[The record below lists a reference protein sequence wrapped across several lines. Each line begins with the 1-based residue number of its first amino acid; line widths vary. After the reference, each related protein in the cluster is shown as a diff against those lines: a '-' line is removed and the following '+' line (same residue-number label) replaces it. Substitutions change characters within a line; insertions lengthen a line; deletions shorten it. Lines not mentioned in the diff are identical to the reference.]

1 MLPWKLRKRQILLVS
16 QNLSSLYFSL
26 AKFQLV
32 SCNLSLAIIWQMTY
46 TQKLPKLCSA
56 TLNHV
61 TRWSPVRFQ
70 ATAASKWPTCW
81 QLVSFDLQISSW
93 SFRWRY
99 LPFLQLRGST
109 LYVFFFS
116 RMFDHVQRRQ
126 RNVQSCC
133 FAYSNLLLFWR
144 SRWILF
150 LLGSFSKDVG
160 DGNESVKKAIG
171 LLRKTTLHV
180 RHAFLLI
187 SLPSLHDYDVGM
199 SNFTFQLWRP

>member
-109 LYVFFFS
+109 LFVFFFQECLTMCS
-116 RMFDHVQRRQ
+116 EGKEMCKV
-126 RNVQSCC
+126 V
-133 FAYSNLLLFWR
+133 
-144 SRWILF
+144 
-150 LLGSFSKDVG
+150 V
-160 DGNESVKKAIG
+160 
-171 LLRKTTLHV
+171 
-180 RHAFLLI
+180 LLI
-187 SLPSLHDYDVGM
+187 QTYCSFDVLVE
-199 SNFTFQLWRP
+199 SCPY